1 MIEFTQILFTQGADE
16 IIPNKGAWS
25 LIVFVGELLLATSV
39 YVFKLRRRNHFWLWL
54 VLCLSCFIGFAYSW
68 SLIPYIN
75 SVTSIIFS
83 ILFFFIAFFG
93 LIGSLMACFKVNIQ
107 AAMFLGTAGYAMQH
121 FTYKLIQIVI
131 GSIEK
136 GIPSFVDNNY
146 GIYGIYASFVIIS
159 LPIFYNMFGKKIHNN
174 ETLIIEDSRLLIIS
188 IILIICTVILN
199 LIYESFVKVSNL
211 TLFIVGC
218 LFDMVCCFLTLF
230 IEFEMLKSKEI
241 SEAYIQMKTIW
252 ESEKKQLEIS
262 KENMDYMKILAHDL
276 KHELNESTLLIS
288 KDKVNELNHRIAAF
302 GNSIKTGNDI
312 LDLVIAERTLIV
324 QKENI
329 NLSIIA
335 DGSVLSNMKQSDCYS
350 LFMNIMDNAIDAVK
364 ELPKDQREISLAVR
378 ESMGMI
384 LIHEVNPF
392 QGTLNFKDGLPQ
404 TTKRDSMYHGFGTK
418 SIKGIVDSYSGDCE
432 ISIKD
437 NNIYVLN
444 ILLPKNI
451 IQKENTDLNYVV
463 HPSHWTKEQ

>member
-159 LPIFYNMFGKKIHNN
+159 LPIFYNMFGKKIHKN

-211 TLFIVGC
+211 TLFVVGC

-241 SEAYIQMKTIW
+241 SEAYVQMKTIW

-288 KDKVNELNHRIAAF
+288 KDKVDELNRRIAAF

-364 ELPKDQREISLAVR
+364 VLPKDQREISLAVR

-392 QGTLNFKDGLPQ
+392 KGTLNFKDGLPQ
-404 TTKRDSMYHGFGTK
+404 TTKGDSMYHGLGTK

-444 ILLPKNI
+444 ILLPKNM
-451 IQKENTDLNYVV
+451 IQKENTDLN
-463 HPSHWTKEQ
+463 

>member
-159 LPIFYNMFGKKIHNN
+159 LPIFYNMFGKKIHKN

-199 LIYESFVKVSNL
+199 LIYESFVKASNL

-230 IEFEMLKSKEI
+230 IEFEMLKSKEL

-288 KDKVNELNHRIAAF
+288 KDKVDELNRRIAAF

-392 QGTLNFKDGLPQ
+392 KGTLNFKDGLPQ
-404 TTKRDSMYHGFGTK
+404 TTKGDSMYHGLGTK

-451 IQKENTDLNYVV
+451 IQKENTDL
-463 HPSHWTKEQ
+463 

>member
-1 MIEFTQILFTQGADE
+1 MIEFTKILFTQGADE

-159 LPIFYNMFGKKIHNN
+159 LPIFYNMFGKKIHKN

-188 IILIICTVILN
+188 IILIICTIILN

-288 KDKVNELNHRIAAF
+288 KDKVDELNHRIAAF

-392 QGTLNFKDGLPQ
+392 KGTLNFKDGLPQ
-404 TTKRDSMYHGFGTK
+404 TTKGDSMYHGFGTK

-451 IQKENTDLNYVV
+451 IQKENTDLN
-463 HPSHWTKEQ
+463 

>member
-68 SLIPYIN
+68 SLIPYFN
-75 SVTSIIFS
+75 SVASIIFS

-159 LPIFYNMFGKKIHNN
+159 LPIFYYMFGKKIHKNGI
-174 ETLIIEDSRLLIIS
+174 LIIEDSRLLIIS

-199 LIYESFVKVSNL
+199 LIYESFVKASNL

-262 KENMDYMKILAHDL
+262 KENMDYMRILAHDL

-288 KDKVNELNHRIAAF
+288 KDKVDELNRRIAAF

-392 QGTLNFKDGLPQ
+392 KGTLNFKDGLPQ
-404 TTKRDSMYHGFGTK
+404 TTKGDSMYHGFGTK

-444 ILLPKNI
+444 ILLPKNV
-451 IQKENTDLNYVV
+451 IQKENIDLN
-463 HPSHWTKEQ
+463 

>member
-1 MIEFTQILFTQGADE
+1 MIEFNQILFTQGADE

-39 YVFKLRRRNHFWLWL
+39 YVFKLRKRNHFWLWL

-159 LPIFYNMFGKKIHNN
+159 LPIFYNMFGKKIHKN

-392 QGTLNFKDGLPQ
+392 KGTLNFKDGLPQ

-451 IQKENTDLNYVV
+451 IQKENTDLN
-463 HPSHWTKEQ
+463 

>member
-1 MIEFTQILFTQGADE
+1 MIEFTKILFTQGADE

-159 LPIFYNMFGKKIHNN
+159 LPIFYNMFGKKIHKN

-188 IILIICTVILN
+188 IILIICTIILN

-288 KDKVNELNHRIAAF
+288 KDKVDELNRKIAAF

-392 QGTLNFKDGLPQ
+392 KGTLNFKDGLPQ
-404 TTKRDSMYHGFGTK
+404 TTKGDSMYHGLGTK

-451 IQKENTDLNYVV
+451 IQKENTDLY
-463 HPSHWTKEQ
+463 

>member
-39 YVFKLRRRNHFWLWL
+39 YIFKLRRRNHFWLWL

-241 SEAYIQMKTIW
+241 SEAYVQMKTIW

-288 KDKVNELNHRIAAF
+288 KDKVNELNRRIAAF

-392 QGTLNFKDGLPQ
+392 KGTLNFKDGLPQ

-432 ISIKD
+432 ISIRD

-444 ILLPKNI
+444 ILLPKNM
-451 IQKENTDLNYVV
+451 IQKENIDLD
-463 HPSHWTKEQ
+463 

>member
-1 MIEFTQILFTQGADE
+1 MIEFNQILFTQGADE

-136 GIPSFVDNNY
+136 GVPSFVDNNY

-174 ETLIIEDSRLLIIS
+174 ETLIIKDSRLLIIS

-288 KDKVNELNHRIAAF
+288 KDKVDELNHRIAAF

-451 IQKENTDLNYVV
+451 IQKENTDLD
-463 HPSHWTKEQ
+463 

>member
-159 LPIFYNMFGKKIHNN
+159 LPIFYNMFGKKIHKN

-188 IILIICTVILN
+188 IILIICTIILN

-288 KDKVNELNHRIAAF
+288 KDKVDELNHRIAAF

-392 QGTLNFKDGLPQ
+392 KGTLNFKDGLPQ
-404 TTKRDSMYHGFGTK
+404 TTKGDSMYHGFGTK

-444 ILLPKNI
+444 ILLPKNM
-451 IQKENTDLNYVV
+451 IQKENIDLN
-463 HPSHWTKEQ
+463 

>member
-159 LPIFYNMFGKKIHNN
+159 LPIFYNMFGKKIHKN

-262 KENMDYMKILAHDL
+262 KENMDYMRILAHDL

-288 KDKVNELNHRIAAF
+288 KDKVDELNRRIAAF

-392 QGTLNFKDGLPQ
+392 KGTLNFKDGLPQ
-404 TTKRDSMYHGFGTK
+404 TTKGDSMYHGLGTK

-451 IQKENTDLNYVV
+451 IQKENTDLY
-463 HPSHWTKEQ
+463 

>member
-1 MIEFTQILFTQGADE
+1 MIEFTKILFTQGADE

-159 LPIFYNMFGKKIHNN
+159 LPIFYNMFGKKIHKN

-188 IILIICTVILN
+188 IILIICTIILN

-288 KDKVNELNHRIAAF
+288 KDKVDELNRRIAAF

-384 LIHEVNPF
+384 LIHEINPF
-392 QGTLNFKDGLPQ
+392 KGTLNFKDGLPQ
-404 TTKRDSMYHGFGTK
+404 TTKGDSMYHGLGTK

-444 ILLPKNI
+444 ILLPKNM
-451 IQKENTDLNYVV
+451 IQKENTDLN
-463 HPSHWTKEQ
+463 

>member
-199 LIYESFVKVSNL
+199 LIYESFVKASNL

-288 KDKVNELNHRIAAF
+288 KDKVNELNRRIAAF

-451 IQKENTDLNYVV
+451 IQKENTDLD
-463 HPSHWTKEQ
+463 

>member
-288 KDKVNELNHRIAAF
+288 KDKVDELNHRIAAF

-451 IQKENTDLNYVV
+451 IQKENTDLN
-463 HPSHWTKEQ
+463 

>member
-1 MIEFTQILFTQGADE
+1 MIEFNQILFTQEADE

-288 KDKVNELNHRIAAF
+288 KDKVDELNHRIAAF

-392 QGTLNFKDGLPQ
+392 KGTLNFKDGLPQ

-444 ILLPKNI
+444 ILLPKNM
-451 IQKENTDLNYVV
+451 IQKENIDLN
-463 HPSHWTKEQ
+463 

>member
-1 MIEFTQILFTQGADE
+1 MIEFNQILFTQGADE

-174 ETLIIEDSRLLIIS
+174 ETLIIKDSRLLIIS

-288 KDKVNELNHRIAAF
+288 KDKVDELDHRIAAF

-392 QGTLNFKDGLPQ
+392 KGTLNFKDGLPQ

-444 ILLPKNI
+444 ILLPKNM
-451 IQKENTDLNYVV
+451 IQKENIDLD
-463 HPSHWTKEQ
+463 

>member
-288 KDKVNELNHRIAAF
+288 KDKVDELNRRIAAF

-392 QGTLNFKDGLPQ
+392 KGTLNFKDGLPQ

-451 IQKENTDLNYVV
+451 IQKENTDLN
-463 HPSHWTKEQ
+463 

>member
-288 KDKVNELNHRIAAF
+288 KEKVDELNHRIAAF

-444 ILLPKNI
+444 ILLSKNM
-451 IQKENTDLNYVV
+451 IQKENIDLN
-463 HPSHWTKEQ
+463 

>member
-54 VLCLSCFIGFAYSW
+54 ILCLSCFIGFAYSW

-159 LPIFYNMFGKKIHNN
+159 LPIFYNMFGKKIHKN

-188 IILIICTVILN
+188 IILIICTIILN

-288 KDKVNELNHRIAAF
+288 KDKVDELNRRIAAF

-392 QGTLNFKDGLPQ
+392 KGTLNFKDGLPQ
-404 TTKRDSMYHGFGTK
+404 TTKGDSMYHGLGTK

-451 IQKENTDLNYVV
+451 IQKENTDLY
-463 HPSHWTKEQ
+463 

>member
-159 LPIFYNMFGKKIHNN
+159 LPIFYNMFGKKIHKN

-199 LIYESFVKVSNL
+199 LIYESFVKASNL

-241 SEAYIQMKTIW
+241 SEAYVQMKTIW

-288 KDKVNELNHRIAAF
+288 KDKVDELNRRIAAF

-392 QGTLNFKDGLPQ
+392 KGTLNFKDGLPQ
-404 TTKRDSMYHGFGTK
+404 TTKGDSMYHGLGTK

-444 ILLPKNI
+444 ILLPKNM
-451 IQKENTDLNYVV
+451 IQKENTDLN
-463 HPSHWTKEQ
+463 

>member
-159 LPIFYNMFGKKIHNN
+159 LPIFYNMFGKKIHKN

-288 KDKVNELNHRIAAF
+288 KDKVDELNRRIAAF

-335 DGSVLSNMKQSDCYS
+335 DGSVLSNMKQSDYYS

-392 QGTLNFKDGLPQ
+392 KGTLNFKDGLPQ
-404 TTKRDSMYHGFGTK
+404 TTKGDSMYHGLGTK

-451 IQKENTDLNYVV
+451 IQKENTDLY
-463 HPSHWTKEQ
+463 

>member
-288 KDKVNELNHRIAAF
+288 KDKVDELNRRIAAF

-392 QGTLNFKDGLPQ
+392 KGTLNFKDGLPQ
-404 TTKRDSMYHGFGTK
+404 TTKGDSMYHGLGTK

-451 IQKENTDLNYVV
+451 IQKENTDLY
-463 HPSHWTKEQ
+463 

>member
-25 LIVFVGELLLATSV
+25 LIVFVGELLLATSA

-174 ETLIIEDSRLLIIS
+174 ETLIIKDSRLLIIS

-288 KDKVNELNHRIAAF
+288 KDKVDELNHRIAAF

-392 QGTLNFKDGLPQ
+392 KGALNFKDGLPQ

-444 ILLPKNI
+444 ILLPKNM
-451 IQKENTDLNYVV
+451 IQKENIDLN
-463 HPSHWTKEQ
+463 

>member
-1 MIEFTQILFTQGADE
+1 MIEFNQILFTQEADE

-288 KDKVNELNHRIAAF
+288 KDKVDELNHRIAAF

-392 QGTLNFKDGLPQ
+392 KGTLNFKDGLPQ

-451 IQKENTDLNYVV
+451 IQKENTDLD
-463 HPSHWTKEQ
+463 

>member
-174 ETLIIEDSRLLIIS
+174 ETLIIKDSRLLIIS

-288 KDKVNELNHRIAAF
+288 KDKVDELNHRIAAF

-392 QGTLNFKDGLPQ
+392 KGTLNFKDGLPQ

-444 ILLPKNI
+444 ILLPKNM
-451 IQKENTDLNYVV
+451 IQKENIDLN
-463 HPSHWTKEQ
+463 

>member
-54 VLCLSCFIGFAYSW
+54 ILCLSCFIGFAYSW

-159 LPIFYNMFGKKIHNN
+159 LPIFYNMFGKEIHNN

-288 KDKVNELNHRIAAF
+288 KDKVDELNRRIAAF

-392 QGTLNFKDGLPQ
+392 KGTLNFKDGLPQ
-404 TTKRDSMYHGFGTK
+404 TTKGDSMYHGLGTK

-451 IQKENTDLNYVV
+451 IQKENTDLY
-463 HPSHWTKEQ
+463 

>member
-159 LPIFYNMFGKKIHNN
+159 LPIFYNMFGKKIHKN
-174 ETLIIEDSRLLIIS
+174 ETLLIEDSRLLIIS
-188 IILIICTVILN
+188 IILIICTIILN

-288 KDKVNELNHRIAAF
+288 KDKVDELNKRIAAF

-392 QGTLNFKDGLPQ
+392 KGTLNFKDGLPQ
-404 TTKRDSMYHGFGTK
+404 TTKGDSMYHGLGTK

-451 IQKENTDLNYVV
+451 IQKENTDLY
-463 HPSHWTKEQ
+463 

>member
-1 MIEFTQILFTQGADE
+1 MIEFNQILFTQGADE

-174 ETLIIEDSRLLIIS
+174 ETLIIKDSRLLIIS

-288 KDKVNELNHRIAAF
+288 KDKVDELNHRIAAF

-392 QGTLNFKDGLPQ
+392 KGTLNFKDGLPQ
-404 TTKRDSMYHGFGTK
+404 TTKGDSMYHGLGTK

-451 IQKENTDLNYVV
+451 IQKENTDLY
-463 HPSHWTKEQ
+463 

>member
-1 MIEFTQILFTQGADE
+1 MIEFNQILFTQGADE

-131 GSIEK
+131 GNIEK

-174 ETLIIEDSRLLIIS
+174 ETLIIKDSRLLIIS

-288 KDKVNELNHRIAAF
+288 KDKVDELNHRIAAF

-392 QGTLNFKDGLPQ
+392 KGTLNFKDGLPQ

-444 ILLPKNI
+444 ILLPKNM
-451 IQKENTDLNYVV
+451 IQKENIDLN
-463 HPSHWTKEQ
+463 

>member
-199 LIYESFVKVSNL
+199 LIYESFVKASNL

-288 KDKVNELNHRIAAF
+288 KDKVDELNRRIAAF

-392 QGTLNFKDGLPQ
+392 KGTLNFKDGLPQ
-404 TTKRDSMYHGFGTK
+404 TTKGDSMYHGLGTK

-451 IQKENTDLNYVV
+451 IQKENTDLY
-463 HPSHWTKEQ
+463 

>member
-174 ETLIIEDSRLLIIS
+174 ETLIIKDSRLLIIS

-288 KDKVNELNHRIAAF
+288 KDKVDELNHRIAAF

-392 QGTLNFKDGLPQ
+392 KGTLNFKDGLPQ

-451 IQKENTDLNYVV
+451 IQKENTDLD
-463 HPSHWTKEQ
+463 

>member
-159 LPIFYNMFGKKIHNN
+159 LPIFYNMFGKKIHKN

-241 SEAYIQMKTIW
+241 SEAYVQMKTIW

-288 KDKVNELNHRIAAF
+288 KDKVDELNRRIAAF

-392 QGTLNFKDGLPQ
+392 KGTLNFKDGLPQ

-451 IQKENTDLNYVV
+451 IQKENTDLD
-463 HPSHWTKEQ
+463 

>member
-1 MIEFTQILFTQGADE
+1 MIEFNQILFTQGADE

-174 ETLIIEDSRLLIIS
+174 ETLIIKDSRLLIIS

-288 KDKVNELNHRIAAF
+288 KDKVDELNHRIAAF

-451 IQKENTDLNYVV
+451 IQKENTDLN
-463 HPSHWTKEQ
+463 

>member
-159 LPIFYNMFGKKIHNN
+159 LPIFYNMFGKKIHKN

-211 TLFIVGC
+211 TLFVVGC

-241 SEAYIQMKTIW
+241 SEAYVQMKTIW

-288 KDKVNELNHRIAAF
+288 KDKVDELNRRIAAF

-392 QGTLNFKDGLPQ
+392 KGTLNFKDGLPQ
-404 TTKRDSMYHGFGTK
+404 TTKGDSMYHGLGTK

-444 ILLPKNI
+444 ILLPKNM
-451 IQKENTDLNYVV
+451 IQKENTDLN
-463 HPSHWTKEQ
+463 

>member
-159 LPIFYNMFGKKIHNN
+159 LPIFYNMFGKKIHKN

-211 TLFIVGC
+211 TLFVVGC

-241 SEAYIQMKTIW
+241 SEAYVQMKTIW

-288 KDKVNELNHRIAAF
+288 KDKVDELNRRIAAF

-364 ELPKDQREISLAVR
+364 ELPKEQREISLAVR

-392 QGTLNFKDGLPQ
+392 KGTLNFKDGLPQ
-404 TTKRDSMYHGFGTK
+404 TTKGDSMYHGFGTK

-444 ILLPKNI
+444 ILLPKNMN
-451 IQKENTDLNYVV
+451 QKENTDLN
-463 HPSHWTKEQ
+463 

>member
-159 LPIFYNMFGKKIHNN
+159 LPIFYNMFGKKIHKN
-174 ETLIIEDSRLLIIS
+174 ETLIIKDSRLLIIS
-188 IILIICTVILN
+188 IILIICTIILN

-288 KDKVNELNHRIAAF
+288 KDKVDELNRRIAAF

-392 QGTLNFKDGLPQ
+392 KGTLNFKDGLPQ
-404 TTKRDSMYHGFGTK
+404 TTKGDSMYHGLGTK

-437 NNIYVLN
+437 NNRYVLN

-451 IQKENTDLNYVV
+451 IQKENTDLY
-463 HPSHWTKEQ
+463 

>member
-211 TLFIVGC
+211 ALFIVGC

-252 ESEKKQLEIS
+252 ESEKKQLETS

-276 KHELNESTLLIS
+276 KHELSESTLLIS
-288 KDKVNELNHRIAAF
+288 KDKVDELNRRIAAF

-392 QGTLNFKDGLPQ
+392 KGTLNFKDGLPQ
-404 TTKRDSMYHGFGTK
+404 TTKGDSMYHGFGTK

-432 ISIKD
+432 ISIRD

-444 ILLPKNI
+444 ILLPKNM
-451 IQKENTDLNYVV
+451 IQKENIDLD
-463 HPSHWTKEQ
+463 

>member
-288 KDKVNELNHRIAAF
+288 KDKVDELNHRIAAF

-392 QGTLNFKDGLPQ
+392 KGTLNFKDGLPQ
-404 TTKRDSMYHGFGTK
+404 TTKGDSMYHGLGIK

-451 IQKENTDLNYVV
+451 IQKENTDLY
-463 HPSHWTKEQ
+463 

>member
-159 LPIFYNMFGKKIHNN
+159 LPIFYNMFGKKIHKN

-288 KDKVNELNHRIAAF
+288 KDKVDELNRRIAAF

-392 QGTLNFKDGLPQ
+392 KGTLNFKDGLPQ
-404 TTKRDSMYHGFGTK
+404 TTKGDSMYHGLGTK

-444 ILLPKNI
+444 ILLPKNM
-451 IQKENTDLNYVV
+451 IQKENTDLN
-463 HPSHWTKEQ
+463 

>member
-188 IILIICTVILN
+188 IILIICTIILN

-288 KDKVNELNHRIAAF
+288 KDKVDELNRRIAAF

-392 QGTLNFKDGLPQ
+392 KGTLNFKDGLPQ
-404 TTKRDSMYHGFGTK
+404 TTKGDSMYHGLGTK

-451 IQKENTDLNYVV
+451 IQKENTDLY
-463 HPSHWTKEQ
+463 

>member
-159 LPIFYNMFGKKIHNN
+159 LPIFYNMFGKKIHKN

-188 IILIICTVILN
+188 IILIICTIILN

-288 KDKVNELNHRIAAF
+288 KDKVDELNRRIAAF

-392 QGTLNFKDGLPQ
+392 KGKLNFKDGLPQ
-404 TTKRDSMYHGFGTK
+404 TTKGDSMYHGLGTK

-451 IQKENTDLNYVV
+451 IQKENTDLN
-463 HPSHWTKEQ
+463 